1 MEILIERATAADAE
15 TILTLQKLAYQSE
28 ARLYSNDL
36 LPPLTESL
44 DDLAKLFQTHIFL
57 VARSGDRIIG
67 SVRAVTKEER
77 CHVGRLMVHPD
88 YQRQGL
94 GARLLRTIEA
104 AFPEASTYELFTGNL
119 SEGNLR
125 LYRSIG
131 YREFKREPVPPHELV
146 FLEKPCAKRP
156 PLGGSNRAVAAIPT
170 SISNEFLILVRNR
183 HKNLKIEKIR

>member
-1 MEILIERATAADAE
+1 MEILIERASAADAE

-28 ARLYSNDL
+28 ATLYKNDL

-44 DDLAKLFQTHIFL
+44 DDLTRLFQTHTFL
-57 VARSGDRIIG
+57 VARSGEEIIG
-67 SVRAVTKEER
+67 SVRAATKEGR
-77 CHVGRLMVHPD
+77 CHVGRLMVHPN

-94 GARLLRTIEA
+94 GARLLVAIEE

-131 YREFKREPVPPHELV
+131 YKEFGREPVPPYQLV
-146 FLEKPCAKRP
+146 FLEKPKTKG
-156 PLGGSNRAVAAIPT
+156 LTTGG
-170 SISNEFLILVRNR
+170 E
-183 HKNLKIEKIR
+183 